1 MRGRKPK
8 PTHLKEVAGNPGK
21 RPLNRNE
28 PQPVGELFEPPG
40 DLPEKARPFWTQA
53 IADAPPGLLRRLD
66 LRVMTVWA
74 VAAWQHAEAAGL
86 VAAEGA
92 LITVGKSKARLQHPA
107 MAIMNRQAQI
117 MLRAAAEMGFT
128 PSARSRVSAA
138 PRGAASRDDDD
149 FSEFA

>member
-21 RPLNRNE
+21 RPLNKDE
-28 PQPVGELFEPPG
+28 PQPEGELFEPPA
-40 DLPEKARPFWTQA
+40 DLPDIGKVLWTQA

-66 LRVMTVWA
+66 SRILFAWCMA
-74 VAAWQHAEAAGL
+74 AALHSQAAHEVATL
-86 VAAEGA
+86 GA
-92 LITVGKSKARLQHPA
+92 LVKTKRNKELIQNPYLAV
-107 MAIMNRQAQI
+107 MNRQAQI

-128 PSARSRVSAA
+128 PSSRSRVSTA
-138 PRGAASRDDDD
+138 PRGAGSADDDD